1 MCTRAPM
8 KIIRPPYARTID
20 GARQLFCTPCG
31 AYRAAAQFYA
41 TAVRNRARRCKA
53 CWNAKQLRAGSVLAR
68 MLHSVRVRIRAGGGD
83 RELARAWEISDV
95 DDVLRRHGAAGDAGG
110 GLCLV
115 RIDPDQPLVPSN
127 ARPMPTHLA
136 RGRHHLRR
144 R

>member
-1 MCTRAPM
+1 MSPFWHFNLRKQKAKKGTRTSP
-8 KIIRPPYARTID
+8 
-20 GARQLFCTPCG
+20 Q
-31 AYRAAAQFYA
+31 
-41 TAVRNRARRCKA
+41 N
-53 CWNAKQLRAGSVLAR
+53 
-68 MLHSVRVRIRAGGGD
+68 GGD

-95 DDVLRRHGAAGDAGG
+95 DDVLRRHVAAGDAGG